1 MGALTTEDGMAA
13 FSAGC
18 AAPRALVVP
27 VALQPAALRGRTP
40 VHPLLR
46 VLAPREEQAGAAG
59 GGGDPAALRARLSGA
74 AEAEQRRVL
83 LDLVRGQL
91 AAALGF
97 ASPGAVDADRGFLE
111 MGLDSLTGVE
121 LRNRLSA
128 ATGLRL
134 PATLVFDHP
143 TAADVARHLRTR
155 LAPEPG
161 RAVDGLLAELARLEA
176 GLDQVE
182 ADEEDRARVAARLR
196 ALAGRWSDG
205 RDDRDEEPENLDA
218 ASAEEVFALLDN
230 EFETS

>member
-1 MGALTTEDGMAA
+1 MGALSTEDGMAA

-18 AAPRALVVP
+18 AAGRALVVP
-27 VALQPAALRGRTP
+27 AAFQPAALRGRGP

-46 VLAPREEQAGAAG
+46 VLAPRDEQRAGAT
-59 GGGDPAALRARLSGA
+59 GGGDPAALRARLTGA
-74 AEAEQRRVL
+74 PEAEQRRVL

-97 ASPGAVDADRGFLE
+97 ASPAAVDADRGFLD

-121 LRNRLSA
+121 LRNRLTA

-143 TAADVARHLRTR
+143 TAADVARHLRTQ

-176 GLDQVE
+176 GLDRIE

-196 ALAGRWSDG
+196 ALAGRWAAGQDG
-205 RDDRDEEPENLDA
+205 RDEPEKDLDT
-218 ASAEEVFALLDN
+218 ASADEVFALLDN